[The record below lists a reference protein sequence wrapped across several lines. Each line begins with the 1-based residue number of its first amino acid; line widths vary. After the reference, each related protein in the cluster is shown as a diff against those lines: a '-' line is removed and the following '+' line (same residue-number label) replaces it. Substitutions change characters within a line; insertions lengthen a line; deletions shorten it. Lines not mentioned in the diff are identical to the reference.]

1 MLLKAVA
8 ALSNLVV
15 PLMIAV
21 ICIAG
26 YAKKVRVYET
36 FIEGAKDGF
45 AIAIRLVP
53 FLVGMFVAI
62 GIFRESGFS
71 FTGADSLTDTN
82 DRHAFRA
89 VWLIRLCP
97 EQAH

>member
-26 YAKKVRVYET
+26 YAKKSDTRPHQT
-36 FIEGAKDGF
+36 AQG
-45 AIAIRLVP
+45 RLP
-53 FLVGMFVAI
+53 L
-62 GIFRESGFS
+62 
-71 FTGADSLTDTN
+71 
-82 DRHAFRA
+82 
-89 VWLIRLCP
+89 
-97 EQAH
+97 Q